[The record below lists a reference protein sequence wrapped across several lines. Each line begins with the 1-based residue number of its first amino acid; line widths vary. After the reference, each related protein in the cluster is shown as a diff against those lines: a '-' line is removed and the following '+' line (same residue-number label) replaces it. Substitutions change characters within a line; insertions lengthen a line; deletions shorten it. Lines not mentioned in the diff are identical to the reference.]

1 MINVYCS
8 PLKDTFSS
16 LAYYG
21 ILDNGDAQC
30 FRVNATVEAASW
42 ILVAASVILCLV
54 NHFIAG
60 AASQKRLDDDVP
72 AQRRFLSDRWLHKQS
87 TVTAGI
93 DTSMDVT
100 QDEEQGSTDTDVPV
114 TSSNITP
121 VRPRFTDYFFFATI
135 LGEGHQSSNFEAE
148 TAVLQI
154 EETKSEE

>member
-42 ILVAASVILCLV
+42 ILVAASIILCLV
-54 NHFIAG
+54 NHFVVG

-100 QDEEQGSTDTDVPV
+100 HDEEQGSKNTDLP
-114 TSSNITP
+114 NIITP

-135 LGEGHQSSNFEAE
+135 LGEGHQSSNLEAE
-148 TAVLQI
+148 TTVLQI
-154 EETKSEE
+154 EETKSEG

>member
-1 MINVYCS
+1 MINAYCS
-8 PLKDTFSS
+8 PLEDTFSS

-42 ILVAASVILCLV
+42 ILVAASIILCLV
-54 NHFIAG
+54 NHFIVG

-72 AQRRFLSDRWLHKQS
+72 AQRSLSDRWLHKQS

-100 QDEEQGSTDTDVPV
+100 HDEEQVSTNTDAP
-114 TSSNITP
+114 NITP

-135 LGEGHQSSNFEAE
+135 LGEGFQSSNFEAE
-148 TAVLQI
+148 TAVLQM